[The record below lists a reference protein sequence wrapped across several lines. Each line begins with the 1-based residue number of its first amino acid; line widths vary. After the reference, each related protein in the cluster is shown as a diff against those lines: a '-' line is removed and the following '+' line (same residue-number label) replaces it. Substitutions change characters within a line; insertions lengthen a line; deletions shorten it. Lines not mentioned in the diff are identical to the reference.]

1 MALALAEAG
10 ADLALLARSR
20 GDLEETAAAAKD
32 LGRSALVRP
41 ADIANAAEV
50 EAAVGD
56 VLDGLG
62 RIDVLVNNSGIAL
75 VKPLV
80 ETTLEEWRATPAS
93 NLSRAIGLGP
103 GARRAMSAPQG
114 RYARQYPSAPCGHRL
129 RGSPASTAS
138 QGC

>member
-62 RIDVLVNNSGIAL
+62 RIDVLVNNSGIAV

-80 ETTLEEWRATPAS
+80 ETTLEEWRAVLDT
-93 NLSRAIGLGP
+93 NLTGAFALCRAAGRAMI
-103 GARRAMSAPQG
+103 ARRSGKVINAASVLGAPG
-114 RYARQYPSAPCGHRL
+114 
-129 RGSPASTAS
+129 PA
-138 QGC
+138 G